1 MGTASSWTSG
11 SGGTGGIVTGEIQT
25 APGGCSPLRR
35 NSALALGHHGVGLHH
50 RRLDQHQPSAP
61 TDDRGLDSQGCH
73 GGGSQQVDGE
83 PRGLQVGVGAVGEYG
98 ALDGVPEH
106 AADEVSA
113 DRRSPRPL
121 RDGGGGEVGAVAQ
134 EVRRRQLC
142 RHRR

>member
-1 MGTASSWTSG
+1 
-11 SGGTGGIVTGEIQT
+11 VTGEIQT
-25 APGGCSPLRR
+25 APGGCSPPPQEQRAR
-35 NSALALGHHGVGLHH
+35 LGHDSVGLHH

-61 TDDRGLDSQGCH
+61 TDDRGLDPQGCH
-73 GGGSQQVDGE
+73 GGGPQQVDGE
-83 PRGLQVGVGAVGEYG
+83 PRGLQVGVAAVGEHG
-98 ALDGVPEH
+98 ALDGVAEH

-121 RDGGGGEVGAVAQ
+121 RNRGGGEVGAVPQ